1 MYEVKFTVGGIGRL
15 LPVAASL
22 LGLGLFVIWTAAAHS
37 QVTPQAEPQSD
48 PPAAQVESGR
58 KQFSQS
64 CAFCH
69 GADATGGRGADL
81 VRSTLVAHDQKGDL
95 IGEVIRNGRPDKG
108 MPALPATAE
117 QIADIAA
124 FLHARAREAIRSSG
138 VPSDYPVEKL
148 LTGNAEAG
156 KAFFEGPGGCKN
168 CHSVTGDL
176 AGLAKKYSSIEFEA
190 RMLYP
195 GKQHKSAV
203 VTLPSGDQV
212 RGTVVHEDDFMIG
225 VRDET
230 GWYRSFSRDKVKV
243 ELQDPLAAHRTLLD
257 KLTQK
262 DVRNLFAYVYSLK

>member
-1 MYEVKFTVGGIGRL
+1 
-15 LPVAASL
+15 
-22 LGLGLFVIWTAAAHS
+22 
-37 QVTPQAEPQSD
+37 
-48 PPAAQVESGR
+48 
-58 KQFSQS
+58 
-64 CAFCH
+64 
-69 GADATGGRGADL
+69 
-81 VRSTLVAHDQKGDL
+81 
-95 IGEVIRNGRPDKG
+95 
-108 MPALPATAE
+108 LPATVE
-117 QIADIAA
+117 QIRDIAA
-124 FLHARAREAIRSSG
+124 FLHARAREAILSSG

-195 GKQHKSAV
+195 GNQHKSAV
-203 VTLPSGDQV
+203 VTLSSGDQV

-243 ELQDPLAAHRTLLD
+243 ELQDPLAAHRKLLD

-262 DVRNLFAYVYSLK
+262 DVRNLFAYVYGLK